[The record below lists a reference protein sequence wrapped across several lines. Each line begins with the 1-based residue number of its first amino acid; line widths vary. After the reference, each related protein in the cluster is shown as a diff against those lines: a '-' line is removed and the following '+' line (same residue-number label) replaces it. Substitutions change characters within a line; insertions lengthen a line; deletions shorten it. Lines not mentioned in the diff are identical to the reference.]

1 MHEVD
6 STLTVD
12 GWECHALLVELL
24 RMFDRQLQLGSSA
37 ADIVDYQSERKVAS
51 IRKLVSSRFAD
62 DSSRICANMLRSG
75 ERREEE
81 DADLQR
87 CNGDHHGHAR
97 LGQ

>member
-1 MHEVD
+1 MQETD
-6 STLTVD
+6 TKLKAD
-12 GWECHALLVELL
+12 GWECHALLLELL
-24 RMFDRQLQLGSSA
+24 RMFDGQLQLGSSA

-51 IRKLVSSRFAD
+51 IRMLVSGRFAD
-62 DSSRICANMLRSG
+62 DFSRICANMLRPG

-97 LGQ
+97 LGP